1 MKKSIVLMAA
11 VASLALCS
19 CNSIS
24 HTAATQSVDTQIMN
38 RSTADLKV
46 SPNII
51 SYTFTPTNEYRRAGE
66 KSVKNAAIAKA
77 LEANGGGDLLVGAQ
91 YEVKKHRGLFK
102 TKIVSVTVTGHPAT
116 YVNVH
121 PTTQAEADV
130 VATMKSRR

>member
-1 MKKSIVLMAA
+1 MKKFILLAA
-11 VASLALCS
+11 VAATTSLCS
-19 CNSIS
+19 CNTIS
-24 HTAATQSVDTQIMN
+24 HTAATQSVDTQITN

-46 SPNII
+46 SPNVI

-77 LEANGGGDLLVGAQ
+77 LEANGGGDLIVGAQ

-116 YVNVH
+116 YVNIH
-121 PTTQAEADV
+121 PTTQAEAEV
-130 VATMKSRR
+130 VATLKSRR